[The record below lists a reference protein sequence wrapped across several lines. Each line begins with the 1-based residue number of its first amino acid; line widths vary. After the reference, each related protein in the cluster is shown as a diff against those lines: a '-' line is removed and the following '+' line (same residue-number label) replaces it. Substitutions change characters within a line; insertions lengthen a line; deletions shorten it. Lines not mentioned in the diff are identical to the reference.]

1 MAWCGE
7 YLRACKMLECS
18 YGTSMLILNDQR
30 YSGDVLETHD
40 SIRETPRPMD
50 DKESDEQQGDSPS
63 SDKNGDANGET
74 CSAATRID
82 DPLAKQPARSETM
95 NTIHQEFWNYSWDK
109 GPSEFEHA
117 YSTGLDADGTLDLP
131 EYP

>member
-1 MAWCGE
+1 MAWYGE

-18 YGTSMLILNDQR
+18 YGTYMLILNDQR
-30 YSGDVLETHD
+30 YSGDVLEAHY
-40 SIRETPRPMD
+40 SIWETPRLRND
-50 DKESDEQQGDSPS
+50 RESDEPQGDSPS
-63 SDKNGDANGET
+63 SDNTDANGET
-74 CSAATRID
+74 CRATMKTD

-95 NTIHQEFWNYSWDK
+95 NSPRISELRLQLDK
-109 GPSEFEHA
+109 EPSKFEHA